1 MTDAE
6 AEYLDVEDL
15 SIGHFV
21 FIDLGWM
28 KHPFPFNNFRIQSG
42 GEIDTIRKLGL
53 KRIRYS
59 SQRSVFDSDAGES
72 ETCVTAT
79 LPDSGALTADQAAAN
94 RRRELL
100 ARQRAQLLV
109 CERQFGTAA
118 NTYRQIAKGVYAD
131 PVAAREAA
139 ETLADGLVSQVLG
152 EGDANIQ
159 LLSENVGERP
169 SLHSVNVTIISLLL
183 GKACGV
189 DEGAMRDIGVGALLH
204 DIGKMDLPDRLR
216 FQEPQSQAELRL
228 YREHVSMG
236 IAMAR
241 RMEVATGAL
250 LVIGQHHEH
259 VDGTGYPMR
268 VHSERLPAPS
278 RIVSLVNAYDNLCNP
293 GNPSVALTPHEA
305 LAQIFA
311 QQRSRYDAQVLNA
324 FVRMMGVYPPGSTVQ
339 LTDDRYAIVVSVNS
353 SRPLKP
359 RIVIHD
365 PAVPADEALVV
376 DMETQPELGIR
387 RSLKPLYLPK
397 AAMDYLS
404 PRKRVCYFFERAGSV
419 DEIGECS

>member
-1 MTDAE
+1 MSDTQ

-28 KHPFPFNNFRIQSG
+28 KHPFPFNSFRIQSR
-42 GEIDTIRKLGL
+42 GELETIRNLGL

-59 SQRSVFDSDAGES
+59 SQRSVFDSDGAE
-72 ETCVTAT
+72 CKAT
-79 LPDSGALTADQAAAN
+79 KSVLPDSGAMAADQAAAN
-94 RRRELL
+94 ERRDLL
-100 ARQRAQLLV
+100 ARQRAKLLV
-109 CERQFGTAA
+109 CERQFGSAA
-118 NTYRQIAKGVYAD
+118 NTYRQIAKGVYAN
-131 PVAAREAA
+131 PASAREAA
-139 ETLADGLVSQVLG
+139 ETLAAGLVSQVLG
-152 EGDANIQ
+152 EGEANIH

-169 SLHSVNVTIISLLL
+169 SVHSVNVSVISLLL

-189 DEGAMRDIGVGALLH
+189 EEGTMRDIGVGALLH

-216 FQEPQSQAELRL
+216 YQERQSQAEQRL
-228 YREHVSMG
+228 YQEHVAMG
-236 IAMAR
+236 VAMAQ
-241 RMEVATGAL
+241 RMGVSSGAL

-259 VDGTGYPMR
+259 LDGTGYPLR
-268 VHSERLPAPS
+268 VDSERLTKAS

-293 GNPSVALTPHEA
+293 GNPSLALTPHEA

-311 QQRSRYDAQVLNA
+311 QQRSRYDPQVLHA
-324 FVRMMGVYPPGSTVQ
+324 FVRMMGVYPPGSVVQ
-339 LTDDRYAIVVSVNS
+339 LTDDRYAMVVSVNS

-365 PAVPADEALVV
+365 PAIPAEDALVV

-387 RSLKPLYLPK
+387 RSVKPLQLPK

-404 PRKRVCYFFERAGSV
+404 PRQRVCYFFERARST
-419 DEIGECS
+419 DEIGARS